1 MAGKGGKIQTCKL
14 WLRGR
19 AEGIITTLQIST
31 SKLKNYQLKY
41 ARVQSAIFSVQLKGN
56 SAKEHF
62 RLFFSEEAEKSKIL
76 QFSRALKVIVN
87 KKIRSGSTDEVF
99 FRGGGIVRR
108 ARRRG

>member
-19 AEGIITTLQIST
+19 AEGIVTTLQIST
-31 SKLKNYQLKY
+31 SKLKKYQLKY

-62 RLFFSEEAEKSKIL
+62 RLFFLKKRRNQRSCSLAEP
-76 QFSRALKVIVN
+76 
-87 KKIRSGSTDEVF
+87 
-99 FRGGGIVRR
+99 
-108 ARRRG
+108 